1 MAGAVDLDAVVA
13 GMPAQPCALG
23 HAGDVGDVAD
33 QVLGR
38 VEGGLRGAGQQARV
52 AGAEADDRDAA
63 AHGRRP
69 SPGTST
75 IEK

>member
-1 MAGAVDLDAVVA
+1 MAGTVDLDAVIGGVFR
-13 GMPAQPCALG
+13 QPRTIG

-33 QVLGR
+33 EVLR
-38 VEGGLRGAGQQARV
+38 LRQGLARRLGEETWI
-52 AGAEADDRDAA
+52 ARPEADDRDGA

-69 SPGTST
+69 SPGTRT